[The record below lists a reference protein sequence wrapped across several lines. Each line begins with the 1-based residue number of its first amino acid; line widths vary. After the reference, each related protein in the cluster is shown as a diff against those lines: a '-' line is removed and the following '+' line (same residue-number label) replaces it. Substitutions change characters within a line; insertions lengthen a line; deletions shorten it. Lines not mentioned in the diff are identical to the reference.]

1 MSATHTRARAHVHV
15 TEQLTAETYPH
26 VHGGPVVLDIGG
38 DIGALL
44 ATMDPSAVGT
54 ELHLRSEHE
63 PPISIHTGVWRRTC
77 ADGRANGP
85 GNGPGNGSANGE
97 VTTAVFAELPQGT
110 YWALDPDGQAL
121 VSVDIRGGE
130 VAGID
135 LRGLHGPRG

>member
-1 MSATHTRARAHVHV
+1 MHV

-26 VHGGPVVLDIGG
+26 VLGGPVVLDIGG

-77 ADGRANGP
+77 ADSRG
-85 GNGPGNGSANGE
+85 NGE
-97 VTTAVFAELPQGT
+97 VTMAVFAELPRGT
-110 YWALDPDGQAL
+110 YWALDPDGHAL
-121 VSVDIRGGE
+121 VSVEIHGGE

-135 LRGLHGPRG
+135 LRGLTGLRG